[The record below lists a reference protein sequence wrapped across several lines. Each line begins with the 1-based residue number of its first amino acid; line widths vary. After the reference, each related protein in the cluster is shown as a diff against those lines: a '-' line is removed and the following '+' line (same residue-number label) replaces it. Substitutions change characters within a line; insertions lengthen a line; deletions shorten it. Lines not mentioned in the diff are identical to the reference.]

1 MKIVTISQILTCIL
15 LACAA
20 CLQSVHAVNF
30 YVKNGGSDAADG
42 LSDATAWAT
51 VAKVATEANASRFLP
66 GDRILFKRGS
76 LWRETLSVPT
86 VTVGVLAGR
95 IVFGAYG
102 AGPDPRFSGA
112 NVVVGWT
119 LSASGT
125 NTYQA
130 SLATQTYM
138 VTRQPTGSD
147 ILFMHKGASATT
159 LTDNQWFWSGGI
171 LYVRSDAGNPAGIG
185 TIIEAAQRNSCVTTS
200 STNGADYITIENFDL
215 GQTNSGVI
223 VIDGGATYWKVLNC
237 RIRFCESRTVAGAGI
252 HASCAN
258 FIARGNIID
267 YALGDGI
274 LLYGG
279 LDSIIQGNH
288 ITNIRRG
295 GNTGGDGI
303 QLTSSSPNA
312 VNGFQILDNYV
323 NVQNTD
329 AGKGCIIEE
338 AGGNGI
344 VSGNQCYYGNFG
356 IEVNGDNIVV
366 ENNICAFIGVEQN
379 PSFAA
384 GLFMSQMANCDN
396 VTFRNNLVY
405 KCKRNGI
412 SIDATNSN
420 GVGGGTSPPYLRT
433 NMRFHNNT
441 VIDCEDGFSVVST
454 CQISGE
460 FKNNLLWTT
469 PANFIIE
476 IPSVLPGG
484 TWVSDH
490 NLIGSPSPNPDRF
503 IRYGG
508 NWLSVTHRPGT
519 NVKLSDVSSTVA
531 STSNKRFILLRVDF
545 NTAGNTVYMW
555 VDPVLTSE
563 PAIATAHATKTWA
576 YNYRIGNVAAYFSST
591 SFNSGYF
598 DEFRIGDTYM
608 DAIGGSPL
616 VYEGF
621 NYPDNT
627 ILDGTSGGTGWAEAW
642 DANQTYTSVNGTTSL
657 TFTGVAS
664 TGGKLQLRGS
674 ASRAMA
680 TPIVQSSGTKWAGF
694 FIQSDNTARD
704 TVVSIGERDTKFDNL
719 AQWRAASG
727 QDLNSTSAAPLFVN
741 AAADNYHPAAG
752 SPVID
757 AGVNVGSSLDSEG
770 LLVPFGPAPDIGN
783 SEFGS
788 SVPPVIPGDT
798 LPSGLI
804 AYEGFDYPANTLL
817 SGLSGGTTYPSV
829 GWANAWTVQASA
841 STYSSI
847 QNPWTYNGLEIHG
860 SRARIRGLASRNLAI
875 PLSAT
880 EGTFWFAT
888 LLNCSNEARTSSFRL
903 KEAGATKISIDVK
916 PGTTIKLS
924 GLSTGV
930 TASNNTIYL
939 ALVRVDLQESGN
951 IAHVWI
957 NPVLA
962 NGEPAAPTANA
973 IAEWDENWGIDQLEI
988 NHSSTS
994 SHESNFDEIRI
1005 GRTFSDAISGTLV
1018 QTPWEHWLSSA
1029 AFTPAEI
1036 QAGLSEPAAD
1046 AAGDGVAN
1054 LIKFALGHDSPR
1066 TPLPAA
1072 LYPKAAVG
1080 TGGILSIS
1088 FQRAESAVRYEVQA
1102 SSALTTW
1109 SVIAVNPGTVGQS
1122 VTTFDTAPPGQPG
1135 RFLRLRLTLP

>member
-1 MKIVTISQILTCIL
+1 ML

-20 CLQSVHAVNF
+20 FLQAVSATTY

-66 GDRILFKRGS
+66 GDNILFKRGS
-76 LWRETLSVPT
+76 LWRETLNVPT

-102 AGPDPRFSGA
+102 SGADPRLSGA
-112 NVVVGWT
+112 NVVGGWT

-130 SLATQTYM
+130 PLATQTYM

-147 ILFMHKGASATT
+147 IIFMHKGASATT
-159 LTDNQWFWSGGI
+159 LTDNQWFWSGGV

-185 TIIEAAQRNSCVTTS
+185 TTIEAAQRNSCVTTS
-200 STNGADYITIENFDL
+200 GANGADYITIENFDL

-258 FIARGNIID
+258 FIARDNIID

-288 ITNIRRG
+288 ITNIRK
-295 GNTGGDGI
+295 GNNPGGDGI
-303 QLTSSSPNA
+303 QLTSDTPNA

-329 AGKGCIIEE
+329 AGKGCIIQE

-366 ENNICAFIGVEQN
+366 ENNICAFVGVEQN

-384 GLFMSQMANCDN
+384 GLFMSQKANCDN
-396 VTFRNNLVY
+396 VTWRNNLVY

-420 GVGGGTSPPYLRT
+420 GVGVVTSPPYLRT
-433 NMRFHNNT
+433 NMKFYNNT

-531 STSNKRFILLRVDF
+531 STSSKRFILLRIDF

-598 DEFRIGDTYM
+598 DEFRIGNTYT

-621 NYPDNT
+621 NYPDNS
-627 ILDGTSGGTGWAEAW
+627 IIDGVTGGTGWAEAW
-642 DANQTYTSVNGTTSL
+642 DANEDYTSVNGTTSF
-657 TFTGVAS
+657 TFPGVAG
-664 TGGKLQLRGS
+664 TGGRLQIRGS

-680 TPIVQSSGTKWAGF
+680 TPIVQSSGTKWAGY

-727 QDLNSTSAAPLFVN
+727 QDLNSISAAPLFVN
-741 AAADNYHPAAG
+741 AATDNYHPAAG

-757 AGVNVGSSLDSEG
+757 AGVIVGSSLDSEG
-770 LLVPFGPAPDIGN
+770 LLVPYGPAPDIGN
-783 SEFGS
+783 YEFGS
-788 SVPPVIPGDT
+788 TPPPVVPGDT

-804 AYEGFDYPANTLL
+804 AYEGFDHPTNTLL
-817 SGLSGGTTYPSV
+817 SGLSGGSTYSSV
-829 GWANAWTVQASA
+829 GWSDAWTVQASV

-847 QNPWTYNGLEIHG
+847 QNAWNYSGLESRG
-860 SRARIRGLASRNLAI
+860 NRARIRGLASRNLSV
-875 PLSAT
+875 PLAAS

-888 LLNCSNEARTSSFRL
+888 LLNCSNEARNSSFRL
-903 KEAGATKISIDVK
+903 KQNGATKISVDVK
-916 PGTTIKLS
+916 PGTQIKLS
-924 GLSTGV
+924 GVGTGV

-939 ALVRVDLQESGN
+939 ALVRVDMHESGN
-951 IAHVWI
+951 IARVWI
-957 NPVLA
+957 NPSLA
-962 NGEPAAPTANA
+962 AGEPLASTANA
-973 IAEWDENWGIDQLEI
+973 TAEWDENWGIDQVEI
-988 NHSSTS
+988 YHSSTS

-1005 GRTFSDAISGTLV
+1005 GRTFSNAISGTIL
-1018 QTPWEHWLSSA
+1018 QTPWELWLSGA
-1029 AFTPAEI
+1029 GFTPAEI
-1036 QAGLSEPAAD
+1036 QAGMAEPGAD
-1046 AAGDGVAN
+1046 AADDGVPN
-1054 LIKFALGHDSPR
+1054 LVKFALGHDSPR
-1066 TPLPAA
+1066 TALPAA
-1072 LYPKAAVG
+1072 LYPKANIS
-1080 TGGILSIS
+1080 TGGVFSIS
-1088 FQRAESAVRYEVQA
+1088 FVRAEASVRYEVEA
-1102 SSALTTW
+1102 SSGLTGW
-1109 SVIAVNPGTVGQS
+1109 SVIAVNPGTVGQT
-1122 VTTFDTAPPGQPG
+1122 VTTPDTVAPGQVS
-1135 RFLRLRLTLP
+1135 RFLRLRVSMP